1 MSNLTKEELRT
12 ALINH
17 GVTDLPPQSAKK
29 EHFVAL
35 YDEHVAPAAN
45 GSAEFSSDDE
55 VYLQSSPSKRTS
67 KASKVS
73 NTSKV
78 SKSSAKSPKSKAS
91 ESSLNGNDIDIG
103 ALDDDELFEKLK
115 ENGIAP
121 GPIVASTRPFYE
133 KKLALALRGESMNQ
147 TNGSNGSNG
156 AEYSDTDPED
166 DAEEEQPAVE
176 TRTTRRSASSKKA
189 SQSSASLS
197 PSPKKS
203 SPTKFSIS
211 SSSILINNSGLR
223 QRPVHDELDTGKL
236 TPTPRRSI
244 HSYKVTETSKQ
255 VITRNRD
262 GTETKD
268 VYRTVER
275 TEDGKKIGG
284 QGNGWSQKLVTLIKV
299 VLLLGILAALAVA
312 FFYNRDNT
320 ITVEQIE
327 DSVKKVVEDNAGPKE
342 DVVQGSLGDV

>member
-29 EHFVAL
+29 DELIAL

-73 NTSKV
+73 NTSKL
-78 SKSSAKSPKSKAS
+78 SKSSAKSPKSRAS
-91 ESSLNGNDIDIG
+91 ESALVVDGIDIE
-103 ALDDDELFEKLK
+103 ALDDDELFEKLR

-121 GPIVASTRPFYE
+121 GPIVASTRPFYM
-133 KKLALALRGESMNQ
+133 KKLAMVLRGETMNQ

-156 AEYSDTDPED
+156 ADYSDTDPEEEQ
-166 DAEEEQPAVE
+166 EEEQPVVE
-176 TRTTRRSASSKKA
+176 TRTTRRSASSKKS

-203 SPTKFSIS
+203 SATKTSIS
-211 SSSILINNSGLR
+211 TSSININNSGLR
-223 QRPVHDELDTGKL
+223 QRPVHDELDNGKL

-244 HSYKVTETSKQ
+244 HSYKVTETTKQ
-255 VITRNRD
+255 VITKNRD

-275 TEDGKKIGG
+275 TEDSKKMGG
-284 QGNGWSQKLVTLIKV
+284 GNGWSQKLVTLIKV
-299 VLLLGILAALAVA
+299 VLLLGILAALVVA

-320 ITVEQIE
+320 ITFEQIE
-327 DSVKKVVEDNAGPKE
+327 DSVKKVVADNAGPKE
-342 DVVQGSLGDV
+342 DVVQGSIGDV